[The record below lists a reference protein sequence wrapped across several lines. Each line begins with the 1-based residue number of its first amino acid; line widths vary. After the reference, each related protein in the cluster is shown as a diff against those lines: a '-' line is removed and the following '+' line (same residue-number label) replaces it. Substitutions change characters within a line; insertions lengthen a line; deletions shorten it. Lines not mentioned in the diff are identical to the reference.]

1 MKRLFLILLF
11 LCSCIQA
18 ADLRPWLL
26 SDGRSFLATYTKST
40 DESVTLTAKNGKT
53 ATFKIIQLS
62 IPDLLYLQENH
73 SLNTKDLKI
82 PALLNAEKLLQIN
95 SANFKKPG
103 SQSFKG
109 EEDTHRFTVVVTPH
123 FIIMHPNKMKPDHLI
138 DTLERVWFSI
148 AYRHPGL
155 PEFWGIKRRVYLLF
169 DNKDVYDDLRTY
181 AYEANL
187 EQEMPPRQ
195 ANQIQQDWIGRTDV
209 QIARNTSARFPLKND
224 FLKKFKSDSHAQLVF
239 LNEDSKILK
248 GPDHLFTQESYRKI
262 HDELYP
268 APDGKNKDYAARHY
282 RWALT
287 YALDHQLTGALNLSE
302 GDPELTKL
310 LIKPL
315 GKPKEW
321 ASSYLAETPQAT
333 AAAIFEKSS
342 NYSSRNT
349 QEKYDEHWKGISLS
363 GLFLNHD
370 LRHALGTAKL
380 SSALK
385 EKREIPNSTEFPTFY
400 GYNSQEDMDKAFQD
414 FIKNL

>member
-1 MKRLFLILLF
+1 MPIMKRLFLILLF

-195 ANQIQQDWIGRTDV
+195 ANQIQQVTPSSSSLMKTAKSSKALITSSPKKATAKFTTNSTLHLTGRTKTTPPDTT
-209 QIARNTSARFPLKND
+209 A
-224 FLKKFKSDSHAQLVF
+224 
-239 LNEDSKILK
+239 
-248 GPDHLFTQESYRKI
+248 GPSLTPSTTNS
-262 HDELYP
+262 P
-268 APDGKNKDYAARHY
+268 AH
-282 RWALT
+282 
-287 YALDHQLTGALNLSE
+287 
-302 GDPELTKL
+302 
-310 LIKPL
+310 
-315 GKPKEW
+315 
-321 ASSYLAETPQAT
+321 
-333 AAAIFEKSS
+333 
-342 NYSSRNT
+342 
-349 QEKYDEHWKGISLS
+349 
-363 GLFLNHD
+363 
-370 LRHALGTAKL
+370 
-380 SSALK
+380 
-385 EKREIPNSTEFPTFY
+385 
-400 GYNSQEDMDKAFQD
+400 
-414 FIKNL
+414 